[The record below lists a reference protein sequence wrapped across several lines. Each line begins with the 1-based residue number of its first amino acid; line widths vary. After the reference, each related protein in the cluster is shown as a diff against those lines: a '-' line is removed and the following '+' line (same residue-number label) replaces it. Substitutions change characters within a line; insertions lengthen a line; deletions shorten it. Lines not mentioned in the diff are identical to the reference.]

1 MGHGTESMKRLI
13 SLVALVVIAGIGGA
27 ILFAGLRIVSLPP
40 ENERPGQTLV
50 AIGLGDVRLIDS
62 PAGYCRRTGDD
73 DPLCPVSFRLAV
85 AREGRPLIML
95 PYMSI
100 LADLAK

>member
-1 MGHGTESMKRLI
+1 MEHETEIMKRLI
-13 SLVALVVIAGIGGA
+13 FLAALVVIAGIGGA

-40 ENERPGQTLV
+40 DNERPGQTLV

-62 PAGYCRRTGDD
+62 PAGYCRRTGDE
-73 DPLCPVSFRLAV
+73 DPLCPISFRLAV
-85 AREGRPLIML
+85 AREGRSLITL
-95 PYMSI
+95 PYISI